1 MWAAWRLWASDGRI
15 PPGRWFSARAGPFT
29 GKIFATC
36 RSCPVA
42 AARKFKFQ
50 GEAGHATFVRSRGF
64 NVGSNIARLEE
75 SVKVSNFF
83 RSRNRLTRA
92 RLTYA
97 WSTHARTFFSFLM
110 LACLAVLSARAQSGR
125 FSPYQGESDGV
136 SAGGKW
142 MEFHSEDKMTGAK
155 KVRFELLSNNYL
167 SEDPDYKPRI
177 QFMCSNGKYTSTDF
191 NPGIRLGPPNR
202 PGFWGQP
209 QMEVMV
215 RVDDKHSNHAWNW
228 IRDRF
233 LSVDKGTTRDL
244 IGAHIFNVEIRGR
257 NGPEIAEFSPAGL
270 DLGHIRQTCD
280 LTPRKPGKD

>member
-1 MWAAWRLWASDGRI
+1 M
-15 PPGRWFSARAGPFT
+15 
-29 GKIFATC
+29 
-36 RSCPVA
+36 
-42 AARKFKFQ
+42 
-50 GEAGHATFVRSRGF
+50 
-64 NVGSNIARLEE
+64 
-75 SVKVSNFF
+75 KVSIFF
-83 RSRNRLTRA
+83 CSRNRLTHTW
-92 RLTYA
+92 LTLTCL
-97 WSTHARTFFSFLM
+97 THARTLLSFLA
-110 LACLAVLSARAQSGR
+110 LVCFAAHSARAQSGR

-202 PGFWGQP
+202 PGFWGRP

-215 RVDDKHSNHAWNW
+215 GVDDKHSNHAWNW

-233 LSVDKGTTRDL
+233 LWVDKGTTRDL
-244 IGAHIFNVEIRGR
+244 IGAHIFNVEIHGR
-257 NGPEIAEFSPAGL
+257 NGPEIAEFAPAGL
-270 DLGHIRQTCD
+270 DLGHIKQAWRLDSEEIKQNK
-280 LTPRKPGKD
+280 L